1 MNKQELTIEVIK
13 KTGLEKKVATEAV
26 DAVFETITAALSTG
40 DKVSIYGFGNFDVRN
55 RAARLGV
62 NPKLLK
68 ELKEQGID
76 PEVAKVQATI
86 QIEASKAPAFKPA
99 SALKKAIK

>member
-1 MNKQELTIEVIK
+1 MNKQELTIEVIN
-13 KTGLEKKVATEAV
+13 KTGLEKKAAVAAV
-26 DAVFETITAALSTG
+26 DAVFETITGALSAG
-40 DKVSIYGFGNFDVRN
+40 DKVGIYGFGNFEVRD
-55 RAARLGV
+55 RAARPGV

-68 ELKEQGID
+68 DLKEQGVD
-76 PEVAKVQATI
+76 PEAAKAQATI